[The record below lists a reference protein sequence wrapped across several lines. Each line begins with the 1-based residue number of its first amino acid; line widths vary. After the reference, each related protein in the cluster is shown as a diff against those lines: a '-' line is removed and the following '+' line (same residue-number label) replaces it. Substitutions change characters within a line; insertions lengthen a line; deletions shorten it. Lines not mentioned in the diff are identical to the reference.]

1 MRAGTPPMPFT
12 PFHFGPG
19 ALVHSA
25 APKYVSFLAFCGANV
40 LVDVEPLYFM
50 LTHQYPIHRFFHTY
64 VGATIAAGIV
74 VGLFVLVRRV
84 APRLLDLFGLHNLS
98 VRAVALGAVAGTYS
112 HVVLDSL
119 MHADMQPFAPFSDAN
134 PLLGAVFLNTLHGFC
149 VLAGLVGGVVLAL
162 RWKSQAKA

>member
-1 MRAGTPPMPFT
+1 MPFT

-25 APKYVSFLAFCGANV
+25 APKHISFLAFCGANV

-64 VGATIAAGIV
+64 VGATVAAAMV
-74 VGLFVLVRRV
+74 LAMFAFVRKLT
-84 APRLLDLFGLHNLS
+84 PRLT
-98 VRAVALGAVAGTYS
+98 VRAVALGAIVGTYS
-112 HVVLDSL
+112 HVLLDSL
-119 MHADMQPFAPFSDAN
+119 MHADMEPFAPFSAAN

-149 VLAGLVGGVVLAL
+149 LVAGVVGGVVLGV
-162 RWKSQAKA
+162 RYFWKRL

>member
-1 MRAGTPPMPFT
+1 MPFT

-19 ALVHSA
+19 ALLHSA
-25 APKYVSFLAFCGANV
+25 APKRVSFLAFCGANV

-64 VGATIAAGIV
+64 VGATVATGVV
-74 VGLFVLVRRV
+74 VGLFMLVRRV
-84 APRLLDLFGLHNLS
+84 APRLLNIFGLHNLS
-98 VRAVALGAVAGTYS
+98 VRAMTLGAIAGTYS

-134 PLLGAVFLNTLHGFC
+134 PLLGAVFLGTLHGFC
-149 VLAGLVGGVVLAL
+149 VLAEIVGGVVIGVRYL
-162 RWKSQAKA
+162 RGSQVRS

>member
-1 MRAGTPPMPFT
+1 VPFT

-25 APKYVSFLAFCGANV
+25 APKHVSFLAFCGANV

-64 VGATIAAGIV
+64 VGATVAAGIL
-74 VGLFVLVRRV
+74 VGLFALVRRI
-84 APRLLDLFGLHNLS
+84 APRLLDIFGLHNLS

-149 VLAGLVGGVVLAL
+149 VLAGLVGAVVIGARYL
-162 RWKSQAKA
+162 RKSRAKA

>member
-1 MRAGTPPMPFT
+1 MPFT

-25 APKYVSFLAFCGANV
+25 APKHVSFLAFCGANV

-64 VGATIAAGIV
+64 VGATVAAGV
-74 VGLFVLVRRV
+74 VVALFVLARKL
-84 APRLLDLFGLHNLS
+84 APRLLDQFGLRRLS
-98 VRAVALGAVAGTYS
+98 IRAVALGAFIGTYS
-112 HVVLDSL
+112 HVLLDSL
-119 MHADMQPFAPFSDAN
+119 MHTDMSPFAPFSDAN

-149 VLAGLVGGVVLAL
+149 LIAGVLGGAVVGLRLYFASC
-162 RWKSQAKA
+162 KS